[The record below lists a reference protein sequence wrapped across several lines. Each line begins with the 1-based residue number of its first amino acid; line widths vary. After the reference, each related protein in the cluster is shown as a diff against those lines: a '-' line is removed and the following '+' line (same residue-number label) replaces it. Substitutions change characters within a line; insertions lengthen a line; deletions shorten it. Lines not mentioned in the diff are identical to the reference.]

1 MADFKISIDTE
12 LKTSQI
18 DSQIS
23 EIKSKLENAV
33 KDVPLSINLNQVNNQ
48 IDDLQTRL
56 RTAFNNINANV
67 NFGNATQQAEQ
78 LGQNLRTACDNFNSI
93 GSGGGGNN
101 ANNQLLQLTQGAQ
114 DASEQIR
121 GTATAVEEST
131 LSYQEWNV
139 VLNACIDTIKSF
151 AEQTFEM
158 DSALTDFKKVSDL
171 SGDGLDQYVNKLQD
185 LGSTVARTG

>member
-18 DSQIS
+18 DSQIN
-23 EIKSKLENAV
+23 EIKSKLENAI

-48 IDDLQTRL
+48 IDDLQARL
-56 RTAFNNINANV
+56 RTAFSNINVNV
-67 NFGNATQQAEQ
+67 NFDNATQQAER
-78 LGQNLRTACDNFNSI
+78 LGQNLRTASDNFNNI

-114 DASEQIR
+114 DASERIR
-121 GTATAVEEST
+121 ETATAVEEST

-139 VLNACIDTIKSF
+139 VLNTCVDTIKAF

-171 SGDGLDQYVNKLQD
+171 TGDSLDQYVDKLQD
-185 LGSTVARTG
+185 LGSTVVRTG

>member
-18 DSQIS
+18 DSQIN

-56 RTAFNNINANV
+56 RTAFSNINANV

-78 LGQNLRTACDNFNSI
+78 LGQNLRTAGDNFNSI

-114 DASEQIR
+114 NASEQIR

-171 SGDGLDQYVNKLQD
+171 SGDSLDQYVNKLQD

>member
-56 RTAFNNINANV
+56 RTAFGNINANV

-78 LGQNLRTACDNFNSI
+78 LGQNLRTASDNFNSI

-101 ANNQLLQLTQGAQ
+101 VNNQLLQLTQGAQ

-171 SGDGLDQYVNKLQD
+171 SGDSLDQYVNKLQD

>member
-18 DSQIS
+18 DSQIN

-56 RTAFNNINANV
+56 RTAFGNISANV

-78 LGQNLRTACDNFNSI
+78 LGQNLRTATDNFNSI

-171 SGDGLDQYVNKLQD
+171 SGDSLDQYVNKLQD

>member
-56 RTAFNNINANV
+56 RTAFGNISANV

-78 LGQNLRTACDNFNSI
+78 LGQNLRTATDNFNSI

-171 SGDGLDQYVNKLQD
+171 SGDSLDQYVNKLQD

>member
-56 RTAFNNINANV
+56 RTAFGNINANV

-78 LGQNLRTACDNFNSI
+78 LGQNLRTATDNFNSI

-101 ANNQLLQLTQGAQ
+101 VNNQLLQLTQGAQ

-171 SGDGLDQYVNKLQD
+171 SGDSLDQYVNKLQD

>member
-56 RTAFNNINANV
+56 RTAFGNINANV
-67 NFGNATQQAEQ
+67 NFGTATQQAEQ
-78 LGQNLRTACDNFNSI
+78 LGQNLRTATDNFNSI

-121 GTATAVEEST
+121 DTATAVEEST

-139 VLNACIDTIKSF
+139 VLNACIDAIKSF

-171 SGDGLDQYVNKLQD
+171 SGDSLDQYVNKLQD

>member
-18 DSQIS
+18 DSQIN

-33 KDVPLSINLNQVNNQ
+33 KDVPLSVNLNQVNNQ

-56 RTAFNNINANV
+56 RNAFSNINANV

-78 LGQNLRTACDNFNSI
+78 LGQNLRTAGDNFSNI

-171 SGDGLDQYVNKLQD
+171 SGDSLDQYVNKLQD

>member
-56 RTAFNNINANV
+56 RTAFGNINANV

-78 LGQNLRTACDNFNSI
+78 LGQNLRTAIDNFNSI
-93 GSGGGGNN
+93 GNGGGGNN

-121 GTATAVEEST
+121 NTATAVEEST

-171 SGDGLDQYVNKLQD
+171 SGDSLDQYVNKLQD

>member
-12 LKTSQI
+12 LKTTQI
-18 DSQIS
+18 DSQIN
-23 EIKSKLENAV
+23 EIKSKLENAI
-33 KDVPLSINLNQVNNQ
+33 KDIPLTFNMNQANSQ
-48 IDDLQTRL
+48 IDDLQSRL
-56 RTAFNNINANV
+56 RTAFSDVRANV
-67 NFGNATQQAEQ
+67 DFGNASQQAQQ
-78 LGQNLRTACDNFNSI
+78 LGQQLRSAGDEFNNI

-114 DASEQIR
+114 DATQQIR
-121 GTATAVEEST
+121 QTATAVEEST

-139 VLNACIDTIKSF
+139 VLNACIDTIKAF
-151 AEQTFEM
+151 VDQTLEM

-171 SGDGLDQYVNKLQD
+171 TGDSLDQYVDKLQD

>member
-56 RTAFNNINANV
+56 RTAFGNINANV
-67 NFGNATQQAEQ
+67 NFGNATQQAEH
-78 LGQNLRTACDNFNSI
+78 LGQNLRTASDNFNSI

-101 ANNQLLQLTQGAQ
+101 VNNQLLQLTQGAQ

-171 SGDGLDQYVNKLQD
+171 SGDSLDQYVNKLQD

>member
-18 DSQIS
+18 DSQIN

-56 RTAFNNINANV
+56 RTAFSNINANV

-78 LGQNLRTACDNFNSI
+78 LGQNLRTAGDNFNSI
-93 GSGGGGNN
+93 SSGGGGNN

-114 DASEQIR
+114 NASEQIR

-171 SGDGLDQYVNKLQD
+171 SGDSLDQYVNKLQD

>member
-56 RTAFNNINANV
+56 RTAFGNINANV

-78 LGQNLRTACDNFNSI
+78 LGQNLRTATDNFNSI

-114 DASEQIR
+114 NASEQIR
-121 GTATAVEEST
+121 DTATAVEEST

-158 DSALTDFKKVSDL
+158 DSSLTDFKKVSDL
-171 SGDGLDQYVNKLQD
+171 SGDSLDQYVNKLQD

>member
-18 DSQIS
+18 DSQIN

-33 KDVPLSINLNQVNNQ
+33 KDVPLSVNLNQVNNQ

-56 RTAFNNINANV
+56 RNAFSNINANV

-78 LGQNLRTACDNFNSI
+78 LGQNLRTAGDNFNNI

-101 ANNQLLQLTQGAQ
+101 VNNQLLQLTQGAQ

-171 SGDGLDQYVNKLQD
+171 SGDSLDQYVNKLQD

>member
-18 DSQIS
+18 DSQII

-56 RTAFNNINANV
+56 RTAFGNINANV

-78 LGQNLRTACDNFNSI
+78 LGQNLRTATDNFNSI

-171 SGDGLDQYVNKLQD
+171 SGDSLDQYVNKLQD

>member
-1 MADFKISIDTE
+1 M
-12 LKTSQI
+12 
-18 DSQIS
+18 
-23 EIKSKLENAV
+23 
-33 KDVPLSINLNQVNNQ
+33 
-48 IDDLQTRL
+48 
-56 RTAFNNINANV
+56 
-67 NFGNATQQAEQ
+67 
-78 LGQNLRTACDNFNSI
+78 
-93 GSGGGGNN
+93 
-101 ANNQLLQLTQGAQ
+101 QLTQGAQ

-171 SGDGLDQYVNKLQD
+171 SGDSLDQYVNKLQD

>member
-18 DSQIS
+18 DSQIN
-23 EIKSKLENAV
+23 EIKSKFENAV

-56 RTAFNNINANV
+56 RTAFSNINANV

-78 LGQNLRTACDNFNSI
+78 LGQNLRTAGDNFNSI

-114 DASEQIR
+114 NASEQIR

-171 SGDGLDQYVNKLQD
+171 SGDSLDQYVNKLQD

>member
-56 RTAFNNINANV
+56 RTAFGNINANV

-78 LGQNLRTACDNFNSI
+78 LGQNLRTATDNFNSI

-114 DASEQIR
+114 AASEQIR
-121 GTATAVEEST
+121 DTATAVEEST

-171 SGDGLDQYVNKLQD
+171 SGDSLDQYVNKLQD

>member
-48 IDDLQTRL
+48 IADLQTRL
-56 RTAFNNINANV
+56 RTAFGNINANV

-78 LGQNLRTACDNFNSI
+78 LGQNLRTATDNFNSI

-121 GTATAVEEST
+121 DTATAVEEST

-171 SGDGLDQYVNKLQD
+171 SGDSLDQYVNKLQD

>member
-18 DSQIS
+18 DSQIN

-33 KDVPLSINLNQVNNQ
+33 KDVPLSVNLNQVNNQ

-56 RTAFNNINANV
+56 RNAFSNINANV

-78 LGQNLRTACDNFNSI
+78 LGQNLRTAGDNFNNI

-171 SGDGLDQYVNKLQD
+171 SGDSLDQYVNKLQD

>member
-56 RTAFNNINANV
+56 RTAFGNINANV

-78 LGQNLRTACDNFNSI
+78 LGQNLRTATDNFNSI

-171 SGDGLDQYVNKLQD
+171 SGDSLDQYVNKLQD
-185 LGSTVARTG
+185 LGSNVARTG

>member
-56 RTAFNNINANV
+56 RTAFGNINANV

-78 LGQNLRTACDNFNSI
+78 LGQNLRTATDNFNSI

-171 SGDGLDQYVNKLQD
+171 SGDSLDQYVNKLQD

>member
-18 DSQIS
+18 DSQIN

-56 RTAFNNINANV
+56 RTAFSNINANV

-78 LGQNLRTACDNFNSI
+78 LGQNQRTAGDNFNSI

-114 DASEQIR
+114 NASEQIR

-171 SGDGLDQYVNKLQD
+171 SGDSLDQYLNKLQD

>member
-18 DSQIS
+18 DSQIN

-56 RTAFNNINANV
+56 RTAFSNINANV

-78 LGQNLRTACDNFNSI
+78 LGQNLRTAGDNFNSI

-114 DASEQIR
+114 NASEQIR

-158 DSALTDFKKVSDL
+158 DSALPDFKKVSDL
-171 SGDGLDQYVNKLQD
+171 SGDSLDQYVNKLQD

>member
-56 RTAFNNINANV
+56 RTAFDNINVNV
-67 NFGNATQQAEQ
+67 NFSNATQQAEQ
-78 LGQNLRTACDNFNSI
+78 LGQNLRTATDNFNSI

-171 SGDGLDQYVNKLQD
+171 SGDSLDQYVNKLQD

>member
-78 LGQNLRTACDNFNSI
+78 LGQNLRTACDNFNNI

-171 SGDGLDQYVNKLQD
+171 SGDSLDQYVNKLQD

>member
-18 DSQIS
+18 DSQIN

-33 KDVPLSINLNQVNNQ
+33 KDVPLSVNLNQVNNQ

-56 RTAFNNINANV
+56 RNTFSNINANV

-78 LGQNLRTACDNFNSI
+78 LGQNLRTAGDNFNNI

-101 ANNQLLQLTQGAQ
+101 VNNQLLQLTQGAQ

-171 SGDGLDQYVNKLQD
+171 SGDSLDQYVNKLQD

>member
-33 KDVPLSINLNQVNNQ
+33 KAVPLSINLNQVNNQ

-56 RTAFNNINANV
+56 RTAFGNINANV

-78 LGQNLRTACDNFNSI
+78 LGQNLRTATDNFNSI

-171 SGDGLDQYVNKLQD
+171 SGDSLDQYVNKLQD

>member
-1 MADFKISIDTE
+1 MY
-12 LKTSQI
+12 
-18 DSQIS
+18 
-23 EIKSKLENAV
+23 
-33 KDVPLSINLNQVNNQ
+33 
-48 IDDLQTRL
+48 
-56 RTAFNNINANV
+56 
-67 NFGNATQQAEQ
+67 
-78 LGQNLRTACDNFNSI
+78 
-93 GSGGGGNN
+93 NN

-171 SGDGLDQYVNKLQD
+171 SGDSLDQYVNKLQD

>member
-56 RTAFNNINANV
+56 RTAFGNINANV

-78 LGQNLRTACDNFNSI
+78 LGQNLRTATDNFNSI
-93 GSGGGGNN
+93 GNGGGGNN

-121 GTATAVEEST
+121 NTATAVEEST

-171 SGDGLDQYVNKLQD
+171 SGDSLDQYVNKLQD

>member
-56 RTAFNNINANV
+56 RTAFGNINANV

-78 LGQNLRTACDNFNSI
+78 LGQNLRTATDNFNSI

-101 ANNQLLQLTQGAQ
+101 ANNQLVQLTQGAQ

-171 SGDGLDQYVNKLQD
+171 SGDSLDQYVNKLQD

>member
-56 RTAFNNINANV
+56 RTAFGNINANV

-78 LGQNLRTACDNFNSI
+78 LGQNLRTASDNFNSI
-93 GSGGGGNN
+93 GSGGGSNN

-171 SGDGLDQYVNKLQD
+171 SGDSLDQYVNKLQD

>member
-1 MADFKISIDTE
+1 MADFKISLDTE

-18 DSQIS
+18 DSQIN

-33 KDVPLSINLNQVNNQ
+33 KDVPLSVNLNQVNNQ

-56 RTAFNNINANV
+56 RNAFSNINANV

-78 LGQNLRTACDNFNSI
+78 LGQNLRIAGDNFSNI

-101 ANNQLLQLTQGAQ
+101 ANNQLLQLTQGAH

-171 SGDGLDQYVNKLQD
+171 SGDSLDQYVNKLQD

>member
-18 DSQIS
+18 DSQIN

-33 KDVPLSINLNQVNNQ
+33 KYVPLSINLNQVNNQ

-56 RTAFNNINANV
+56 RTAFDNINANV

-78 LGQNLRTACDNFNSI
+78 LGQNLRTAGDNFNSI

-121 GTATAVEEST
+121 ETATAVEEST

-171 SGDGLDQYVNKLQD
+171 SGDSLNQYVDKLQD

>member
-33 KDVPLSINLNQVNNQ
+33 KNVPLSINLNQVNNQ

-56 RTAFNNINANV
+56 RTAFGNINANV

-78 LGQNLRTACDNFNSI
+78 LGQNLRTATDNFNSI

-114 DASEQIR
+114 NASEQIR
-121 GTATAVEEST
+121 DTATAVEEST

-171 SGDGLDQYVNKLQD
+171 SGDSLDQYVNKLQD

>member
-56 RTAFNNINANV
+56 RTAFGNINANV

-78 LGQNLRTACDNFNSI
+78 LGRNLRTATDNFNSI

-171 SGDGLDQYVNKLQD
+171 SGDSLDQYVNKLQD

>member
-1 MADFKISIDTE
+1 M
-12 LKTSQI
+12 
-18 DSQIS
+18 S

-56 RTAFNNINANV
+56 RTAFGNINANV

-78 LGQNLRTACDNFNSI
+78 LGQNLRTATDNFKSI

-171 SGDGLDQYVNKLQD
+171 SGYSLDQYVNKLQD

>member
-48 IDDLQTRL
+48 IDGLQTRL
-56 RTAFNNINANV
+56 RTAFGNINANV

-78 LGQNLRTACDNFNSI
+78 LGQNLRTATDNFNSI

-171 SGDGLDQYVNKLQD
+171 SGDSLDQYVNKLQD

>member
-56 RTAFNNINANV
+56 RTAFGNINANV

-78 LGQNLRTACDNFNSI
+78 LGQNLRTASDNFNSI
-93 GSGGGGNN
+93 GNGGGGNN

-171 SGDGLDQYVNKLQD
+171 SGDSLDQYVNKLQD